1 MRTDA
6 IGIVLS
12 GGLSRRL
19 GSAAPPGGK
28 AAVRFRGRSFLDIVV
43 AAVAAETGR
52 VVVVAAPGQE
62 LPPLASAVTVVR
74 DTLPGGGPLAAI
86 RDGLAAATRLAPP
99 AAIAF
104 VASCDLPLVRPAV
117 VRAILDRQRSNPSA
131 WVVPFVAGHP
141 QPLVS
146 ALPVSMLGR
155 IEEHLAAGRR
165 DPRGLLAMLGDTAA
179 GACELLPGEDLLNV
193 DPDLES
199 FRDVDTAEELAR
211 LSDEPADV
219 PDRPIDP
226 PNPPS
231 AR

>member
-6 IGIVLS
+6 IGIVLA
-12 GGLSRRL
+12 GGRARRL
-19 GSAAPPGGK
+19 GAAAPPGGK

-62 LPPLASAVTVVR
+62 LPPLPPGVTVVR
-74 DTLPGGGPLAAI
+74 DTRPGGGPLAAI
-86 RDGLAAATRLAPP
+86 RDGLHAAIRLEPP
-99 AAIAF
+99 AAVAF
-104 VASCDLPLVRPAV
+104 VASCDLPLVRRAV
-117 VRAILDRQRSNPSA
+117 VRAILDRQRINPSA
-131 WVVPFVAGHP
+131 WVVPLVGGHP

-146 ALPVSMLGR
+146 ALPLARLVQV
-155 IEEHLAAGRR
+155 EEHLAGERHDLR
-165 DPRGLLAMLGDTAA
+165 SLLATLAA
-179 GACELLPGEDLLNV
+179 AATDAVEFLPGKDLARV

-211 LSDEPADV
+211 LSDEAGP
-219 PDRPIDP
+219 PIDP
-226 PNPPS
+226 ANPPS